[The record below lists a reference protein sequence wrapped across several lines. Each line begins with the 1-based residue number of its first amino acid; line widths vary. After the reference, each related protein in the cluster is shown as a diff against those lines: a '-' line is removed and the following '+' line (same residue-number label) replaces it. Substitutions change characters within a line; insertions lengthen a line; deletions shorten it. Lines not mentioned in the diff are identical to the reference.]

1 MCSMMSKQ
9 DAVELMT
16 YMANTFDDVL
26 PLDEVLP
33 AYADIIVELQMKVSP
48 DDLVALLS
56 IGARLQKNILRDLD
70 SSKETDL
77 LIQRLRDDFK

>member
-1 MCSMMSKQ
+1 MMSKQ

-48 DDLVALLS
+48 DDLIALLS

>member
-1 MCSMMSKQ
+1 MMSKQ

-26 PLDEVLP
+26 PLDEVIP

-70 SSKETDL
+70 SSKQTDL

>member
-1 MCSMMSKQ
+1 MMSKQ

-26 PLDEVLP
+26 PLDEVIT

-56 IGARLQKNILRDLD
+56 IGARLQKNVLRDLD
-70 SSKETDL
+70 SSKQTDL